1 MIPALIAA
9 GASIYGAQQRNKAA
23 QRAAS
28 NQMAFQKEMSNTS
41 YQRGMAD
48 MKKAGLNPI
57 LAGKMGGASSPGGA
71 TYQPENVG
79 MAAQQT
85 FANVA
90 NVMAQTAKI
99 KEETAIL
106 KRTGGSIL
114 GKTGLGIDRL
124 IDDASNSHVGKF
136 VTGKSLTEYM
146 KGTAITKTIREFIN
160 DITNAK
166 EATTNKPLR
175 IRIPR
180 MVPKSKYYI
189 NGTRTK

>member
-1 MIPALIAA
+1 MDPVVGAALIS
-9 GASIYGAQQRNKAA
+9 GASGLIGGMRRNKSA

-28 NQMAFQKEMSNTS
+28 NQMAFQKEMSNTA

-57 LAGKMGGASSPGGA
+57 LAGKLGGASTPGGA

-79 MAAQQT
+79 MAGQQA

-90 NVMAQTAKI
+90 NVMANTAKT
-99 KEETAIL
+99 KEETKIL
-106 KRTGGSIL
+106 QRTGGSIL
-114 GKTGLGIDRL
+114 GKTGLAIDRL
-124 IDDASNSHVGKF
+124 LDDASNSNVGKF

-146 KGTAITKTIREFIN
+146 KGTAIDNTIREFFN

-166 EATTNKPLR
+166 EATTDKPLR
-175 IRIPR
+175 IRINR
-180 MVPKSKYYI
+180 RR
-189 NGTRTK
+189 GQ

>member
-9 GASIYGAQQRNKAA
+9 GASIYSANQRNKAA
-23 QRAAS
+23 QKAAS
-28 NQMAFQKEMSNTS
+28 NQMAFQEDMSNTS
-41 YQRGMAD
+41 YQRGMKD

-57 LAGKMGGASSPGGA
+57 LAGKLGGASTPGGA
-71 TYQPENVG
+71 TYQPQDVG
-79 MAAQQT
+79 MAGQQA

-90 NVMAQTAKI
+90 NVMANTAKT
-99 KEETAIL
+99 KEETKIL

-124 IDDASNSHVGKF
+124 LDESSNSNVGKF

-146 KGTAITKTIREFIN
+146 KGTEIDKKLREFIN

-166 EATTNKPLR
+166 EATTDKPLR

-180 MVPKSKYYI
+180 RVPKYYI

>member
-9 GASIYGAQQRNKAA
+9 GASIYSANKRNKAA

-28 NQMAFQKEMSNTS
+28 NQMAFQEDMSNTS
-41 YQRGMAD
+41 YQRGMKD

-57 LAGKMGGASSPGGA
+57 LAGKMGGASTPGGA
-71 TYQPENVG
+71 TYQPQDVG
-79 MAAQQT
+79 MAGQQA

-90 NVMAQTAKI
+90 NVMANTAKT
-99 KEETAIL
+99 KEETKIL

-124 IDDASNSHVGKF
+124 LDDASNSNVGKF

-146 KGTAITKTIREFIN
+146 KGTEIDKTIREFIN

-166 EATTNKPLR
+166 QATTDKPLR

-180 MVPKSKYYI
+180 FVPKYYI

>member
-1 MIPALIAA
+1 MIPAIIAA

-23 QRAAS
+23 QKAAA
-28 NQMAFQKEMSNTS
+28 NQMSFQKNMSNTS
-41 YQRGMAD
+41 YQRGMED

-57 LAGKMGGASSPGGA
+57 LAGKMGGASTPGGA

-99 KEETAIL
+99 KEETKIL
-106 KRTGGSIL
+106 ERTGGSLL

-124 IDDASNSHVGKF
+124 IEDASNSNVGKF
-136 VTGKSLTEYM
+136 VTGKSLTEFM
-146 KGTAITKTIREFIN
+146 KGTAIDNTIREFIN

-166 EATTNKPLR
+166 EATTDKPLR
-175 IRIPR
+175 IRINR
-180 MVPKSKYYI
+180 RR
-189 NGTRTK
+189 GH

>member
-9 GASIYGAQQRNKAA
+9 GASIYSANKRNKAA

-28 NQMAFQKEMSNTS
+28 NQMAFQEDMSNTS
-41 YQRGMAD
+41 YQRGMKD

-57 LAGKMGGASSPGGA
+57 LAGKMGGASTPGGA

-85 FANVA
+85 FANVQ
-90 NVMAQTAKI
+90 NVMAQTDKT
-99 KEETAIL
+99 KEETKIL

-124 IDDASNSHVGKF
+124 LDDASNSNVGKF

-146 KGTAITKTIREFIN
+146 KDTAIDKTIREFIN

-166 EATTNKPLR
+166 EATTDKPLR
-175 IRIPR
+175 IRINR
-180 MVPKSKYYI
+180 RR
-189 NGTRTK
+189 GH

>member
-1 MIPALIAA
+1 MLPALIAA
-9 GASIYGAQQRNKAA
+9 GASIYSANQRNKAA
-23 QRAAS
+23 QKAS
-28 NQMAFQKEMSNTS
+28 ANQMAFQEDMSNTS
-41 YQRGMAD
+41 YQRGMKD

-57 LAGKMGGASSPGGA
+57 LAGKMGGASTPGGA

-79 MAAQQT
+79 MAGQQA

-90 NVMAQTAKI
+90 NVMANTAKT
-99 KEETAIL
+99 KEETKIL

-124 IDDASNSHVGKF
+124 IDDSSNSHVGKF

-146 KGTAITKTIREFIN
+146 KGTAIHNKLREFIN

-166 EATTNKPLR
+166 QATTDKPLR

-180 MVPKSKYYI
+180 RVPKYYM